1 MGIALTI
8 VIIVAIAAIAWVVI
22 RKLPQIS
29 SLHISESPK
38 ERLQRLKQHIIV
50 SRVLRKFGLARK
62 KIVSPETWQRI
73 SYLVKE
79 SYAKLKMLEDTYK
92 TQTAGAKMKL
102 LLSRGSDS
110 IIDDPEVAE
119 RCFLDVITID
129 PRNLSAYEGLSRI
142 YLGKGAFKEAIEV
155 LEFLMKLNPASSG
168 RYMFELAAAFQKRNE
183 LKEAWKYATRATEE
197 EPGNP
202 KYLDF
207 LVELAILEGHKKEG
221 QKYLEKLR
229 EVNPENAKI
238 EEFRERIASI
248 G

>member
-1 MGIALTI
+1 MGIVLTI
-8 VIIVAIAAIAWVVI
+8 VIIVAIGAIAWVVI

-38 ERLQRLKQHIIV
+38 EKLQMLKQHIVV
-50 SRVLRKFGLARK
+50 SRMLRKFGDVRK
-62 KIVSPETWQRI
+62 RIVAPETWQRV

-79 SYAKLKMLEDTYK
+79 SYAKLKMLEETYK
-92 TQTAGAKMKL
+92 VKTAGAKMKL
-102 LLSRGSDS
+102 LLSRGNDS

-129 PRNLSAYEGLSRI
+129 PKNLSAYEGLSRI
-142 YLGKGAFKEAIEV
+142 YLGKGAFKEATEV
-155 LEFLMKLNPASSG
+155 LEFLMKLNSASSG
-168 RYMFELAAAFQKRNE
+168 RYMFELAAAFQKHHE
-183 LKEAWKYATRATEE
+183 PKEAWKYATRANEE
-197 EPGNP
+197 ESGNP

-229 EVNPENAKI
+229 AVNPENGKI
-238 EEFRERIASI
+238 EEFEERMASV